1 MAVIDALHV
10 GCALVVTAHL
20 PEVQIEFWTA
30 DKQQAA
36 EEVRPPGRAPRE
48 YERFLKNP

>member
-36 EEVRPPGRAPRE
+36 AAKSQQLTVELVA
-48 YERFLKNP
+48 